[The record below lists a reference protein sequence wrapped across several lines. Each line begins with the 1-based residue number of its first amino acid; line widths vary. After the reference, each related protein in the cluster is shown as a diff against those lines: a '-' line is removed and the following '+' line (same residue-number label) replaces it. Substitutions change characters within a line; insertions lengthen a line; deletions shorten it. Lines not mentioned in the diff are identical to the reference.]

1 MESKEKQLEVSKGCL
16 IAHNQELEMIRDLI
30 KDASSSDIVNKAKV
44 EEFKI
49 LQTID
54 EENKT
59 IIRLQTEIAKEEVD
73 IIKPYLKSKGIDLD
87 IHSPEDS
94 STYLV
99 ERKGDK
105 ICLSYYNCHVKSKVD
120 SLDLTQFES
129 VSGTIVY
136 DINGNVLIDRI
147 VDDRGM
153 SLARDD
159 GKEEYRT
166 ATPGRFFI
174 DDNHILIKRNSNDC
188 SLVSYHLYKLEDNKY
203 RLVHVFSK
211 KDDVI
216 NTESFEC
223 TPAMLNNGVVAY
235 SGKLYSI
242 KEERYLNTLQ
252 FEMICAYDSTGHI
265 GPYSY
270 NNNGPHKGLKD
281 SMSETIKEELK
292 DGNLLYAQRTVF
304 SHYIDRTKKGNPQ
317 TLIKT
322 PIFVL
327 LDMNGNIVS
336 DLFFELKDEIRR
348 IKVDNST
355 FIKVIEKVDKEV
367 LEAKEREEKI
377 KRHLYYRQKAMAVK
391 REEEMISFL
400 KDLNNT
406 DKYPDKTMVYSSK
419 TSRNTTKKND

>member
-1 MESKEKQLEVSKGCL
+1 
-16 IAHNQELEMIRDLI
+16 
-30 KDASSSDIVNKAKV
+30 
-44 EEFKI
+44 
-49 LQTID
+49 
-54 EENKT
+54 
-59 IIRLQTEIAKEEVD
+59 
-73 IIKPYLKSKGIDLD
+73 
-87 IHSPEDS
+87 
-94 STYLV
+94 
-99 ERKGDK
+99 
-105 ICLSYYNCHVKSKVD
+105 
-120 SLDLTQFES
+120 
-129 VSGTIVY
+129 
-136 DINGNVLIDRI
+136 
-147 VDDRGM
+147 M

-166 ATPGRFFI
+166 ATPRRFFI

-223 TPAMLNNGVVAY
+223 TPAMLDNGVVAY
-235 SGKLYSI
+235 SGKLYSVR
-242 KEERYLNTLQ
+242 EERYLNNLQ

-281 SMSETIKEELK
+281 NMSETIKEELK
-292 DGNLLYAQRTVF
+292 NGNLLYAQRTVF

-317 TLIKT
+317 TVIKT

-377 KRHLYYRQKAMAVK
+377 KRHLYYRQKAMAAK

-406 DKYPDKTMVYSSK
+406 DKYPDKSMVYSSK
-419 TSRNTTKKND
+419 TSRNKKKKND